1 MKILFLFISFYLFV
15 PFSRAQI
22 YEIDTLFFSGRS
34 DKFINIVIVPDGY
47 QEAELGKF
55 AVDAGNFAAGL
66 FAVSPFDR
74 YKSYFNIF
82 TINVPSNES
91 GANHPGT
98 ATDVSEPAHPVQV
111 VDNVF
116 GSTFDYFSIHR
127 LLVPLK
133 SDVIYNVLG
142 ENFPAF
148 DQVIVLV
155 NSEFYGGSGGALAT
169 ASTHVQSIEVCIHE
183 LGHSFAGLA
192 DEYYAGDSYAREAI
206 NMTAETDPVKVK
218 WKNWLGTNETGIYQH
233 CCGGNSASWYRPHE
247 NCKMRYLGPP
257 FCPVCQ
263 EGIIERIH
271 SLISPIDA
279 FSPENTFMDNDDLP
293 VDFELTLIKP
303 LPNTLKN
310 TWDLNGELLSDT
322 GDTLSLDATDLIA
335 GTNYLTV
342 YIQDTS
348 ELLRVNAHDQI
359 HLYSVLWTI
368 ENEVLGSDRIKG
380 ELNVIDINIYPN
392 PTSGILNVNID
403 KVPDR
408 YFNIRMDVV
417 DASGKVAR
425 SSSFENKELME
436 LDLHDLSAGSYF
448 VKIYF
453 GNVHLATKA
462 VVIE

>member
-1 MKILFLFISFYLFV
+1 MKSLFLFITFSFLNTI
-15 PFSRAQI
+15 SHAQI
-22 YEIDTLFFSGRS
+22 YDIDTLFFSGRS
-34 DKFINIVIVPDGY
+34 EKFINIVVVPDGY
-47 QEAELGKF
+47 QEGELAKF
-55 AVDAGNFAAGL
+55 AVDAGNFATGL

-74 YKSYFNIF
+74 YKTYFNVF
-82 TINVPSNES
+82 TVNVPSNES

-98 ATDVSEPAHPVQV
+98 ATDVSEPAHPVAV

-116 GSTFDYFSIHR
+116 GSTFDFFDIHR

-133 SDVIYNVLG
+133 SDVIYSVLG
-142 ENFPAF
+142 QNFPSY

-155 NSEFYGGSGGALAT
+155 NSEYYGGSGGALAT

-206 NMTAETDPVKVK
+206 NMTAETDPVKVR
-218 WKNWLGTNETGIYQH
+218 WKNWLDFNGTGIYQH

-247 NCKMRYLGPP
+247 NCKMRFLGPP

-263 EGIIERIH
+263 EGIIEKIH
-271 SLISPIDA
+271 SLISPLDG
-279 FSPENTFMDNDDLP
+279 FSPENTDLNEDDLP
-293 VDFELTLIKP
+293 VLFELTLIKP

-310 TWDLNGELLSDT
+310 TWDLNGDLLSNT
-322 GDTLSLDATDLIA
+322 ADTLVLDLADLA
-335 GTNYLTV
+335 EGTNYLTA

-368 ENEVLGSDRIKG
+368 ENEVLGRDRIKG
-380 ELNVIDINIYPN
+380 ELNVIDISIYPN
-392 PTSGILNVNID
+392 PTSGILNVHLD

-408 YFNIRMDVV
+408 SVNVRMDVI
-417 DASGKVAR
+417 DAFGKIAR
-425 SSSFENKELME
+425 SSNFENNDRME
-436 LDLHDLSAGSYF
+436 LDLHDLASGSYF

-462 VVIE
+462 VVVE